1 MIINYRTQKKIYRIL
16 LYFGMIL
23 FGIIMIIPFYFM
35 MITSFKKIE
44 DVVAIPISLWFQNP
58 PTLLPY
64 RELIKGMPYLK
75 FMWNSVIVS
84 GSVTLGN
91 MFFCSLA
98 GYAFAKHPFP
108 GKNKI
113 FMATLSTMMIP
124 GSVLLIPGFLLM
136 RDFGWLNTYY
146 SLIVPGLVGTFGVFL
161 AKQFI
166 ESIPNDL
173 IDAANIDSC
182 PDFYIYVR
190 IIVPLSKA
198 LLATLAILTFLG
210 SWNSFINPLIYLLD
224 EERYTLPLGIALLQG
239 RYVNAENIQ
248 MAGAALAI
256 IPVLVIFFS
265 FQNQIVE
272 SLSTSGLKG

>member
-1 MIINYRTQKKIYRIL
+1 
-16 LYFGMIL
+16 
-23 FGIIMIIPFYFM
+23 
-35 MITSFKKIE
+35 
-44 DVVAIPISLWFQNP
+44 
-58 PTLLPY
+58 
-64 RELIKGMPYLK
+64 
-75 FMWNSVIVS
+75 
-84 GSVTLGN
+84 
-91 MFFCSLA
+91 
-98 GYAFAKHPFP
+98 
-108 GKNKI
+108 
-113 FMATLSTMMIP
+113 
-124 GSVLLIPGFLLM
+124 M

-146 SLIVPGLVGTFGVFL
+146 SLIIPGLVGTFGVFL

-173 IDAANIDSC
+173 IDAANIDGC
-182 PDFYIYVR
+182 PDFLIYVR
-190 IIVPLSKA
+190 IIIPLSKA

-210 SWNSFINPLIYLLD
+210 SWNNFVGPLIYLLD

-239 RYVNAENIQ
+239 RYMQSENIQ